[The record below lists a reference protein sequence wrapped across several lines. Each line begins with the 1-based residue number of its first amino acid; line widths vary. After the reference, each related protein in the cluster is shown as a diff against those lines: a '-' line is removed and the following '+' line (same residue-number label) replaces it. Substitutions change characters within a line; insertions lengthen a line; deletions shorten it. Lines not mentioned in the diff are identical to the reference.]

1 MTNEMIEAKK
11 AEVANYERILRE
23 YRSGR
28 WYDMGRRRLDE
39 LKQELS
45 DLENSEVKE
54 VSSEESVL

>member
-1 MTNEMIEAKK
+1 MTNEKIEAKK

-45 DLENSEVKE
+45 DLENSQAEE
-54 VSSEESVL
+54 ASEESVL